1 MLFLI
6 RTFVKHCIQ
15 LCNLLSFL
23 CCHIPDFDFDIP
35 FDLLADSVFLNF
47 SKKLQDWW
55 RGESPC
61 AWCVSMIKVPRWPRS
76 CSHPSV
82 CWQTLFTR
90 ELAVELWM
98 QLAFYLLTVPSRFYF
113 NVWVRKVK
121 VKVAQLCLTLC
132 DPVDWSLPGSCVH
145 GILQARILEWVAISF
160 SRGSSRPRNWTQVS
174 CTAGR
179 FFTFWTT
186 REAPC
191 WARSHMQIT
200 WEVVQNDPASYP

>member
-1 MLFLI
+1 ME
-6 RTFVKHCIQ
+6 RWES
-15 LCNLLSFL
+15 LCLM
-23 CCHIPDFDFDIP
+23 
-35 FDLLADSVFLNF
+35 
-47 SKKLQDWW
+47 
-55 RGESPC
+55 
-61 AWCVSMIKVPRWPRS
+61 CVDDQGSRWPRS

-132 DPVDWSLPGSCVH
+132 DPMDWSLPGSCVH